1 MIPIIGIRMNSWRS
15 VGDWSTKP
23 WLLHCQNCQFNRQYI
38 SWEFFCPIDHVI
50 RFRLTESRI
59 CLSMSQNEQITNQLN
74 NKNYLISG
82 TIPFVR
88 LGTLSAHISIK
99 IHLTDFQSL
108 NSGKNGN
115 TGDLVS
121 RLFIRKIMS
130 QGVHR
135 EPTAWTRG
143 YFTSGPETRPQKLDL
158 NGFDFKIRTSE
169 KSHY

>member
-1 MIPIIGIRMNSWRS
+1 MIPMIGIRTTSRRP
-15 VGDWSTKP
+15 VEDWSTKP
-23 WLLHCQNCQFNRQYI
+23 WFLHCQNCQFNRQYI
-38 SWEFFCPIDHVI
+38 SWEFFCPTDHVI
-50 RFRLTESRI
+50 CFRLTESRI

-74 NKNYLISG
+74 NKNYLIWG

-115 TGDLVS
+115 IGDLVS
-121 RLFIRKIMS
+121 GLFIRKIKS

-135 EPTAWTRG
+135 EPTVRTGG
-143 YFTSGPETRPQKLDL
+143 YLT
-158 NGFDFKIRTSE
+158 I
-169 KSHY
+169 